1 MKLFFATEPV
11 PLKSV
16 IVFPHG
22 KKTKKNPKQ
31 WMIYGLLRSSDCTER
46 CHGIPAAANARSCS
60 ALRSPRW
67 HPPDGGG
74 CSCDLRGQSFWNP
87 TVQTT
92 TSTLVP
98 SRRGPAR
105 SPGNSLLQNKKK
117 KTKKKGLGTKR
128 TRLTMNNEI
137 FIVFLSSKTF
147 RESAGRFWSLWFLNG
162 VETGA
167 INGYRGG

>member
-11 PLKSV
+11 PLKSM

-22 KKTKKNPKQ
+22 KKTKKNPKTLNDL
-31 WMIYGLLRSSDCTER
+31 WTSAFIGLHWALPRDS
-46 CHGIPAAANARSCS
+46 SCS
-60 ALRSPRW
+60 ECPVVQRTPEPTLASTRRRWLLVWPPWAELLEPHCANYNKHSRS
-67 HPPDGGG
+67 
-74 CSCDLRGQSFWNP
+74 Q
-87 TVQTT
+87 
-92 TSTLVP
+92 
-98 SRRGPAR
+98 
-105 SPGNSLLQNKKK
+105 SPGPSAFSRQFTLTKQKK

>member
-22 KKTKKNPKQ
+22 KKTKKTPKQ

-92 TSTLVP
+92 TTTLVP

-117 KTKKKGLGTKR
+117 QTKKKKDLALKE
-128 TRLTMNNEI
+128 LDWPWIMKYL
-137 FIVFLSSKTF
+137 LSSFQVKHSGNL
-147 RESAGRFWSLWFLNG
+147 RVASDLCDSWMVWKLER
-162 VETGA
+162 
-167 INGYRGG
+167 